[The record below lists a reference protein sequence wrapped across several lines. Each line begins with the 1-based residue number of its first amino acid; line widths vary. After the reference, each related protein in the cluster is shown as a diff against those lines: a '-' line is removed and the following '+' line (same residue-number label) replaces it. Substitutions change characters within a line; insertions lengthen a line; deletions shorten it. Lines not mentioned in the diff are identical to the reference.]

1 MTRLAW
7 MAGASVAAWLLIT
20 AVAQAPVNPEA
31 LAGMLGPLVASL
43 VTWALV
49 ERVHVTAPERVM
61 HVLMQA
67 FAAKVLFFGVYIVVM
82 VRVAGLRPLPFA
94 ISFTGY
100 FIGLYMMQAL
110 FLQRLR

>member
-1 MTRLAW
+1 MTRLAL
-7 MAGASVAAWLLIT
+7 MAGGSVAAWLLIT
-20 AVAQAPVNPEA
+20 ALSQAPVNPEA

-61 HVLMQA
+61 NVLMQA
-67 FAAKVLFFGVYIVVM
+67 FVAKVLFFGLYIVVM
-82 VRVAGLRPLPFA
+82 LRVVGLRPMPFA
-94 ISFTGY
+94 VSFTGY
-100 FIGLYMMQAL
+100 FIGLYAMQAL